1 MLCVCLHRAPGL
13 SFLQTELGFQP
24 REELKIKIKLTI
36 FFKRSA
42 SPPPGQFFLSPPRST
57 LPVKSFGERFTGPT
71 PENKSCFHFLRE
83 PLPSEATA
91 RFSALKQFHL

>member
-13 SFLQTELGFQP
+13 SFLQTELGFQL

-42 SPPPGQFFLSPPRST
+42 SPPTPAVFSKPSPI
-57 LPVKSFGERFTGPT
+57 
-71 PENKSCFHFLRE
+71 H
-83 PLPSEATA
+83 PSSEI
-91 RFSALKQFHL
+91 LW